1 MVKLINAMTGTE
13 MWVEDSRVEEYLK
26 LGHKKPKER
35 AAKKGKPL
43 QKTDVPEGGQPQ
55 ETDAPEGE
63 QPQEADA
70 PEGELP
76 QEADAPENEPGE

>member
-26 LGHKKPKER
+26 LGHKKPKEG
-35 AAKKGKPL
+35 KGKAKAEKDKPL
-43 QKTDVPEGGQPQ
+43 PEANSPEGK
-55 ETDAPEGE
+55 

-70 PEGELP
+70 PES
-76 QEADAPENEPGE
+76 EPGE